1 MLKTL
6 RTDVESAGDS
16 ITWNTTVAAL
26 SKIRLAVPDL
36 TATCTEQTIERY
48 KDSLNQH
55 VLPALGEYLLVEVTV
70 SRVDRFLRNL
80 AASTPGLAKSARPVL
95 NGMFMRAVRHDA
107 IRSNPVGDVRLP
119 SKPKK
124 PVEALT
130 VDEVGVLREGLRNWQ
145 DGTG

>member
-1 MLKTL
+1 M
-6 RTDVESAGDS
+6 
-16 ITWNTTVAAL
+16 
-26 SKIRLAVPDL
+26 
-36 TATCTEQTIERY
+36 
-48 KDSLNQH
+48 
-55 VLPALGEYLLVEVTV
+55 GEYLLVEVTV